1 MRDLHYIFHF
11 SKHVVSINEGWNKQ
25 YYKHPE
31 ADLKENDAFKKK
43 SLLINAKIWQ
53 LSKTALY
60 KSTGFSFKRGDL
72 NFKTRHELAGD
83 NEHEGPK
90 RWWESI

>member
-1 MRDLHYIFHF
+1 MKAEI
-11 SKHVVSINEGWNKQ
+11 SNIISILRLT
-25 YYKHPE
+25 
-31 ADLKENDAFKKK
+31 LKKTMLLKKEFIDK
-43 SLLINAKIWQ
+43 RETLATAQ
-53 LSKTALY
+53 TALY

-90 RWWESI
+90 RL